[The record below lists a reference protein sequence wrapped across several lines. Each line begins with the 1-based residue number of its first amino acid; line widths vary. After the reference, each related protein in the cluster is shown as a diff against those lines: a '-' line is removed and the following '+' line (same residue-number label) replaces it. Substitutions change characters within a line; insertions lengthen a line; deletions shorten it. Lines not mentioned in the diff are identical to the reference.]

1 MVGFQYVTGEYSPS
15 KSTRWVC
22 QQNSWFIIKFPFKMT
37 IFVKKY
43 HPLQTHQKTVQKIWP
58 FPACIWIF
66 RVRLLP
72 AFGFSLRQLRQK
84 GMAFLSQPP
93 EGLEELRED
102 LQRRGGWHLRR
113 GPPPRGLGRGW
124 CFRLKSWVFWHALMV
139 FGGAKSEIIGWST
152 GMCGE

>member
-1 MVGFQYVTGEYSPS
+1 MIYTWWAFNMLLESIHPQNQPGPQVGLSENEPPS
-15 KSTRWVC
+15 KIHGS
-22 QQNSWFIIKFPFKMT
+22 SSSFPLKWPYSS
-37 IFVKKY
+37 KKS

-84 GMAFLSQPP
+84 GA
-93 EGLEELRED
+93 EGRSAAPWRLAPAKR
-102 LQRRGGWHLRR
+102 
-113 GPPPRGLGRGW
+113 PPPRGLGRGW

-139 FGGAKSEIIGWST
+139 FWGGKSEIIGWST